1 MAWSF
6 GSLGL
11 YGLLLLAA
19 FRARAHAFFTASFA
33 FLIARFLAASV
44 HTDGFFKIFM
54 AAGFFKIFMAAGFFI
69 MHVMNDVMASSF
81 SCCVCVK
88 LGQRFLESHVLHKK
102 DMSPELSLEHVCLLV
117 CVFVCVFV

>member
-1 MAWSF
+1 MGIF
-6 GSLGL
+6 ICRCMRIPYMVLLGPSQGPIIGVVNFL
-11 YGLLLLAA
+11 IACSRAA
-19 FRARAHAFFTASFA
+19 HFA
-33 FLIARFLAASV
+33 FLIACFLRASL

-88 LGQRFLESHVLHKK
+88 LGQRFLESHVLHKT
-102 DMSPELSLEHVCLLV
+102 
-117 CVFVCVFV
+117 